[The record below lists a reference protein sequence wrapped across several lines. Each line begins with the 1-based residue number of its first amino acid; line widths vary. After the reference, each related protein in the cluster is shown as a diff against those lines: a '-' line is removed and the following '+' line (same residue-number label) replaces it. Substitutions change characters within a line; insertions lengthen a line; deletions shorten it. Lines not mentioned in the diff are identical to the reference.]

1 MLFAKNTGKNL
12 RGKYSQNI
20 LDQDKQSATDALK
33 TASKKAIQ
41 KKAKGNSDF
50 IGNEISG
57 KIVGPKLRSNPEAF
71 SQAEKKNSRN
81 TKMKIYIPR
90 KKITNA

>member
-20 LDQDKQSATDALK
+20 LDQDKQSATDSLQ

-41 KKAKGNSDF
+41 RKAKGNSDF
-50 IGNEISG
+50 SS

-71 SQAEKKNSRN
+71 SQAEKKIVE
-81 TKMKIYIPR
+81 TPK
-90 KKITNA
+90 